1 MPPNEIPAA
10 TIMAVIGGPFLIF
23 CLERVIKFMEIKNVT
38 FSYDNVTNR
47 LKSVSSEI
55 EIGKIT
61 TIIGPNGCGKSTLL
75 SVMSRNHAPSSG
87 EVILDGKAI
96 GEYKPKEFARK
107 LAVVHQQNEAPADIT
122 VEKLISFGRMPYKN
136 IFSPQTDEDREAI
149 ERALVCTNLQSKR
162 DKPIYALSGGERQRV
177 WIAMTLA
184 QNTPM
189 LFLDEPT
196 TYLDI
201 YYQLEILELVKEL
214 NEVHGLTIVMVLH
227 DINQAIRYSDHIIVM
242 KDGEIIT
249 KGIPNDVITEEMV
262 KAIYGVDVIVKQDED
277 TGLYMVPMG
286 I

>member
-1 MPPNEIPAA
+1 
-10 TIMAVIGGPFLIF
+10 
-23 CLERVIKFMEIKNVT
+23 MEIKNVT
-38 FSYDNVTNR
+38 FSYDNVTDR

-55 EIGKIT
+55 ELGKIT

-75 SVMSRNHAPSSG
+75 GVMSRNHNPRSG
-87 EVILDGKAI
+87 EVMLDGKAI
-96 GEYKPKEFARK
+96 SQYKPKEFARK

-122 VEKLISFGRMPYKN
+122 VEKLTSFGRMPYKN
-136 IFSPQTDEDREAI
+136 IFSTQTDEDSEAI
-149 ERALVCTNLQSKR
+149 ERALTCTRLQDKR
-162 DKPIYALSGGERQRV
+162 DKPIHALSGGERQRV

-242 KDGEIIT
+242 KDGEIVT
-249 KGIPNDVITEEMV
+249 KGTPNDVVTENMI
-262 KAIYGVDVIVKQDED
+262 KNIYGVEVVVKYDED

>member
-1 MPPNEIPAA
+1 
-10 TIMAVIGGPFLIF
+10 
-23 CLERVIKFMEIKNVT
+23 MEIKNVT

-75 SVMSRNHAPSSG
+75 SVMSRNHVPSSG

-96 GEYKPKEFARK
+96 SEYKPKEFARK

-227 DINQAIRYSDHIIVM
+227 DINQAIRYSGHIIVM

-249 KGIPNDVITEEMV
+249 KGNPNDVITEEMI

>member
-1 MPPNEIPAA
+1 
-10 TIMAVIGGPFLIF
+10 
-23 CLERVIKFMEIKNVT
+23 MEIKNVT
-38 FSYDNVTNR
+38 FSYDNVTDR

-55 EIGKIT
+55 ELGKIT

-75 SVMSRNHAPSSG
+75 GVMSRNYNPRNG

-96 GEYKPKEFARK
+96 SQYKPKEFAWK
-107 LAVVHQQNEAPADIT
+107 LAVVHQQNEAPSDIT
-122 VEKLISFGRMPYKN
+122 VEKLTSFGRMPHKGL
-136 IFSPQTDEDREAI
+136 FSSESEEDREAI
-149 ERALVCTNLQSKR
+149 ERALTCTNLQEKR
-162 DKPIYALSGGERQRV
+162 DMAIHALSGGERQRV

-184 QNTPM
+184 QSTPM

-201 YYQLEILELVKEL
+201 YYQIEILELIKEL
-214 NEVHGLTIVMVLH
+214 NEVYGLTIVMVLH

-242 KDGEIIT
+242 KNGEIVM
-249 KGIPNDVITEEMV
+249 KGTPDDVVTEDMI
-262 KAIYGVDVIVKQDED
+262 KTIYGVDVVVKHDED

>member
-1 MPPNEIPAA
+1 
-10 TIMAVIGGPFLIF
+10 
-23 CLERVIKFMEIKNVT
+23 MEIKNVT
-38 FSYDNVTNR
+38 FSYDNVTDR

-55 EIGKIT
+55 ELGKIT

-75 SVMSRNHAPSSG
+75 GVMSRNHNPRSG
-87 EVILDGKAI
+87 EVMLDGKAI
-96 GEYKPKEFARK
+96 SQYKPKEFARK
-107 LAVVHQQNEAPADIT
+107 LAVVHQQNEAPSDIT
-122 VEKLISFGRMPYKN
+122 VEKLTSFGRMPYKN
-136 IFSPQTDEDREAI
+136 IFSTQTDEDSEAI
-149 ERALVCTNLQSKR
+149 ERALTCTRLQDKR
-162 DKPIYALSGGERQRV
+162 DKPIHALSGGERQRV

-242 KDGEIIT
+242 KDGEIVM
-249 KGIPNDVITEEMV
+249 KGKPGEVVTEDMI
-262 KAIYGVDVIVKQDED
+262 KTIYGVDVVVKHDED

>member
-1 MPPNEIPAA
+1 
-10 TIMAVIGGPFLIF
+10 
-23 CLERVIKFMEIKNVT
+23 MEIKNVT
-38 FSYDNVTNR
+38 FSYDNITDR

-55 EIGKIT
+55 EVGKIT

-75 SVMSRNHAPSSG
+75 GVMSRNHNPRSG
-87 EVILDGKAI
+87 EVMLDGKAI
-96 GEYKPKEFARK
+96 SQYKPKEFARK
-107 LAVVHQQNEAPADIT
+107 LAVVHQQNEAPSDIT
-122 VEKLISFGRMPYKN
+122 VEKLTSFGRMPYKN
-136 IFSPQTDEDREAI
+136 IFSTQSDEDSEAI
-149 ERALVCTNLQSKR
+149 ERALTCTRLQDKR
-162 DKPIYALSGGERQRV
+162 DKPIHALSGGERQRV

-242 KDGEIIT
+242 KDGEIVM
-249 KGIPNDVITEEMV
+249 KGKPGEVVTEEMI
-262 KAIYGVDVIVKQDED
+262 KTIYGVDVVVKHDED

>member
-1 MPPNEIPAA
+1 
-10 TIMAVIGGPFLIF
+10 
-23 CLERVIKFMEIKNVT
+23 
-38 FSYDNVTNR
+38 
-47 LKSVSSEI
+47 
-55 EIGKIT
+55 
-61 TIIGPNGCGKSTLL
+61 
-75 SVMSRNHAPSSG
+75 MSRNHAPSSG

-96 GEYKPKEFARK
+96 SEYKPKEFARK

-249 KGIPNDVITEEMV
+249 KGNPNDVITEEMI

>member
-1 MPPNEIPAA
+1 
-10 TIMAVIGGPFLIF
+10 
-23 CLERVIKFMEIKNVT
+23 MEIKNVT

-47 LKSVSSEI
+47 LKSVSSQI

-96 GEYKPKEFARK
+96 SEYKPKEFARK

-149 ERALVCTNLQSKR
+149 ERALVCTNLQGKR

-184 QNTPM
+184 QKTPM

-214 NEVHGLTIVMVLH
+214 NEVYGLTIVMVLH
-227 DINQAIRYSDHIIVM
+227 DINQAIRYSDYIIVM
-242 KDGEIIT
+242 KDGEVVT
-249 KGIPNDVITEEMV
+249 KGNPNDVITEEMV
-262 KAIYGVDVIVKQDED
+262 KVIYGVDVIVKQDED

>member
-1 MPPNEIPAA
+1 
-10 TIMAVIGGPFLIF
+10 
-23 CLERVIKFMEIKNVT
+23 MEIKNVT

-96 GEYKPKEFARK
+96 SEYKPKEFARK
-107 LAVVHQQNEAPADIT
+107 LAVVHQQNEAPADII

-201 YYQLEILELVKEL
+201 YYQIEILELVKEL
-214 NEVHGLTIVMVLH
+214 NEVYGLTIVMVLH

-242 KDGEIIT
+242 KDGEIVT
-249 KGIPNDVITEEMV
+249 KGNPNDVITEEMV
-262 KAIYGVDVIVKQDED
+262 KAIYGVDVVVKQDED

>member
-1 MPPNEIPAA
+1 
-10 TIMAVIGGPFLIF
+10 
-23 CLERVIKFMEIKNVT
+23 MEIKNVT

-75 SVMSRNHAPSSG
+75 SVMSRNHVPSSG
-87 EVILDGKAI
+87 EIIFDGKSI
-96 GEYKPKEFARK
+96 SEYKPKEFARK

-214 NEVHGLTIVMVLH
+214 NEVYGLTIVMVLH

-249 KGIPNDVITEEMV
+249 KGNPNDVITEEMV

>member
-1 MPPNEIPAA
+1 
-10 TIMAVIGGPFLIF
+10 
-23 CLERVIKFMEIKNVT
+23 
-38 FSYDNVTNR
+38 
-47 LKSVSSEI
+47 
-55 EIGKIT
+55 
-61 TIIGPNGCGKSTLL
+61 
-75 SVMSRNHAPSSG
+75 MSRNHAPSSG

-96 GEYKPKEFARK
+96 SEYKPKEFARK

-201 YYQLEILELVKEL
+201 YYQLETLELVKEL

-249 KGIPNDVITEEMV
+249 KGNPNDVITEEMV

>member
-1 MPPNEIPAA
+1 MD
-10 TIMAVIGGPFLIF
+10 VG
-23 CLERVIKFMEIKNVT
+23 
-38 FSYDNVTNR
+38 
-47 LKSVSSEI
+47 
-55 EIGKIT
+55 
-61 TIIGPNGCGKSTLL
+61 
-75 SVMSRNHAPSSG
+75 NHAPSSG

-96 GEYKPKEFARK
+96 SEYKPKEFARK

-249 KGIPNDVITEEMV
+249 KGNPNDVITEEMI

>member
-1 MPPNEIPAA
+1 
-10 TIMAVIGGPFLIF
+10 
-23 CLERVIKFMEIKNVT
+23 MEIRNVT

-75 SVMSRNHAPSSG
+75 SVMSRNHVPSSG

-96 GEYKPKEFARK
+96 SEYKPKEFARK

-184 QNTPM
+184 QNTPI

-214 NEVHGLTIVMVLH
+214 NEVYGLTIVMVLH

-249 KGIPNDVITEEMV
+249 KGNPNDVITEEMV

>member
-1 MPPNEIPAA
+1 
-10 TIMAVIGGPFLIF
+10 
-23 CLERVIKFMEIKNVT
+23 
-38 FSYDNVTNR
+38 
-47 LKSVSSEI
+47 
-55 EIGKIT
+55 
-61 TIIGPNGCGKSTLL
+61 
-75 SVMSRNHAPSSG
+75 MSRNHVPSSG

-96 GEYKPKEFARK
+96 SEYKPKELARK

-214 NEVHGLTIVMVLH
+214 NEVYGLTIVMVLH

-249 KGIPNDVITEEMV
+249 KGNPNDVITEEMV

>member
-1 MPPNEIPAA
+1 
-10 TIMAVIGGPFLIF
+10 
-23 CLERVIKFMEIKNVT
+23 MEIKNVT

-96 GEYKPKEFARK
+96 SEYKPKEFARK

-189 LFLDEPT
+189 IFLDEPT

-214 NEVHGLTIVMVLH
+214 NEVYGLTIVMVLH

-242 KDGEIIT
+242 KDGEIVT
-249 KGIPNDVITEEMV
+249 KGNPNDVITEEMV
-262 KAIYGVDVIVKQDED
+262 KAIYGVDVVVKQDED

>member
-1 MPPNEIPAA
+1 
-10 TIMAVIGGPFLIF
+10 
-23 CLERVIKFMEIKNVT
+23 MEIKNVT

-96 GEYKPKEFARK
+96 SEYKPKEFARK

-122 VEKLISFGRMPYKN
+122 VEKLISFGRMSYKN

-201 YYQLEILELVKEL
+201 YYQIEILELVKEL
-214 NEVHGLTIVMVLH
+214 NEVYGLTIVMVLH

-242 KDGEIIT
+242 KDGEIVT
-249 KGIPNDVITEEMV
+249 KGNPNDVITEEMV
-262 KAIYGVDVIVKQDED
+262 KAIYGVDVVVKQDED